1 VLSGIKSPLRYPN
14 DNSKIAHIVMKL
26 IPSNTSAITSPFFSG
41 AGLETAL
48 INQGLKIYGH
58 SSFKSLYEF
67 WSCLIE
73 NPEMVYQ
80 AAKHFY
86 PIDEDI
92 FYLIQERIHQ
102 NENPY
107 VRAGIFFVINRCT
120 VEGTVTHGSMMKRH
134 PKFNEYSL
142 LMLKNFKT
150 NLLKVFYDESHED
163 VIDKSNK
170 LILCCPPKYS
180 STVALNVNDTF
191 FPENQ
196 KIDHKK
202 LSERLFQKNKWILFS
217 NYHKDLIEIYEP
229 HNMIYID
236 KFYKE
241 TVDKPQYI
249 LITNGV

>member
-1 VLSGIKSPLRYPN
+1 MLSGLKSPLRYPY
-14 DNSKIAHIVMKL
+14 DNSKIAHIITKL
-26 IPSNTSAITSPFFSG
+26 IPPNTNAITSPFFAG
-41 AGLETAL
+41 GGLELAL

-58 SSFKSLYEF
+58 SSFKNLYEF
-67 WSCLIE
+67 WSCLIK

-86 PIDEDI
+86 PIDEEI
-92 FYLIQERIHQ
+92 FYLIQERIDQ

-120 VEGTVTHGSMMKRH
+120 VKGTVTHGSMMKKH

-150 NLLKVFYDESHED
+150 NLLKVFYDESYED
-163 VIDKSNK
+163 VIDETNE
-170 LILCCPPKYS
+170 LILCCPPEYS
-180 STVALNVNDTF
+180 SISALNANDAF
-191 FPENQ
+191 FPEKQ

-202 LSERLFQKNKWILFS
+202 LSERLFQKNKWILFL
-217 NYHKDLIEIYEP
+217 NHHRDLIEIYKQ
-229 HNMIYID
+229 HNIINID

-241 TVDKPQYI
+241 TVDEPQYI